1 MKLVFRDLLKI
12 CCETNCEITEFRFMG
27 QWTHKKRPRAQRGSS
42 SSSNS
47 SSVTAGLQSLLAR
60 LQRAVSPQPP
70 QGAFNMMAGGAEL
83 EVPCCVMVLVVCA
96 VGAVCDAAAIRG
108 AMWCYVMM
116 CGDAMRHHWCCCTA
130 GVGDTLPAVACDGG
144 GGGGGCGGAWCM
156 VVVRLCMMCSAVMA
170 MAPKARVAVASM
182 IGRGSQKR

>member
-1 MKLVFRDLLKI
+1 M
-12 CCETNCEITEFRFMG
+12 
-27 QWTHKKRPRAQRGSS
+27 
-42 SSSNS
+42 
-47 SSVTAGLQSLLAR
+47 TAGLQTLLAR

-116 CGDAMRHHWCCCTA
+116 CGDAMCH
-130 GVGDTLPAVACDGG
+130 P
-144 GGGGGCGGAWCM
+144 
-156 VVVRLCMMCSAVMA
+156 
-170 MAPKARVAVASM
+170 
-182 IGRGSQKR
+182 